1 VFTSRALISVVFIE
15 MTGNKRYIIS
25 TSELANLVGET
36 EEDIARAFQNQG
48 LIGLSRKRKGV
59 PPQLVREYLKERGVD
74 YSFTVIANI
83 TMRGGIGK
91 TTTAITAAT
100 RAAQYGFK
108 TCILD
113 LDPQASSSLAFDRIP
128 ADEDPIFYDI
138 WKNPSDMLMASLRII
153 QENLSILP
161 SSLENGLLDSSLVN
175 PASQKNAVRGV
186 CKELEAEGFD
196 LVMIDCPPSLGTA
209 VISAICAARILV
221 IPVCSDAF
229 SVKGLELSLN
239 EISSICETFNLER
252 PTIRILYTRFDRRVK
267 MSIDA
272 LDRLSSRY
280 RDYFIP
286 SVIRTSTEFSKAL
299 ERKETV
305 FASTR
310 SSAARDDYDR
320 CVRYLLGIDRGL
332 GISTTS

>member
-1 VFTSRALISVVFIE
+1 MISN
-15 MTGNKRYIIS
+15 NKYIV
-25 TSELANLVGET
+25 TTFELGNLVGQT
-36 EEDIARAFQNQG
+36 EDKVAKAFKNEE
-48 LIGLSRKRKGV
+48 LISLSRKRIGV
-59 PPQLVREYLKERGVD
+59 PAHLVKEYLMESGVD
-74 YSFTVIANI
+74 YSFKVIANI
-83 TMRGGIGK
+83 NMRGGIGK

-100 RAAQYGFK
+100 RATQYGFK

-113 LDPQASSSLAFDRIP
+113 LDPQASSSLAFDKIP

-153 QENLSILP
+153 EDNLYILP

-175 PASQKNAVRGV
+175 PASQKNAVHGV
-186 CKELEAEGFD
+186 CEELKAEGFD

-209 VISAICAARILV
+209 VISAVCAAEILV

-229 SVKGLELSLN
+229 SIKGLELTLN

-252 PTIRILYTRFDRRVK
+252 PTIRILYTKFDRRVK

-272 LDRLSSRY
+272 LDRLSSSY
-280 RDYFIP
+280 RDYLIP

-299 ERKETV
+299 EKKETV

-310 SSAARDDYDR
+310 KSAAKDDYDM
-320 CVRYLLGIDRGL
+320 CVRYLLGINEGL
-332 GISTTS
+332 GISATF